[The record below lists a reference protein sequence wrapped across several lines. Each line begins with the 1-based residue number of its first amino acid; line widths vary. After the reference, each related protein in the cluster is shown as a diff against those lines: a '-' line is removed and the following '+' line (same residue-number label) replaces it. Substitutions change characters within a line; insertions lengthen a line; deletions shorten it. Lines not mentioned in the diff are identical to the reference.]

1 MEFQQTSSNT
11 SGVAQ
16 PSMPN
21 LYDLD
26 LASSQEL
33 QLQLS
38 QVTQN
43 LKAMEGSDTPSV
55 TNAET
60 HSPHQG
66 LTRDEGL
73 RHLYINNKDNG
84 QAKHVARTN
93 PIKRQVEL
101 KRLIGNYK
109 LCKPTRSG
117 GLLLEVATFQQ
128 VQQVLRMESLMGIPV
143 KTVLSYD
150 IGTCRGYAHEPRLMD
165 MSTDQLKELW
175 SDYHVIKVDRKRKD
189 GKEAYNASLFITF
202 KANKFKKSLPIG
214 DEWVRVQKWKNKV
227 KQCTKC
233 NGLNHN
239 ASKCK
244 AAQSC
249 AECGKDHQGDCIAET
264 KYCVNCK
271 HSGHGSKDPD
281 CPILKRE
288 NAIIALRK

>member
-43 LKAMEGSDTPSV
+43 LKAMEGSDTHSV
-55 TNAET
+55 
-60 HSPHQG
+60 
-66 LTRDEGL
+66 TRDEGL
-73 RHLYINNKDNG
+73 RHIYINDKDG
-84 QAKHVARTN
+84 LVKHVARTN
-93 PIKRQVEL
+93 PINRQVEL
-101 KRLIGNYK
+101 KRVIGNYK

-150 IGTCRGYAHEPRLMD
+150 IGTCR
-165 MSTDQLKELW
+165 
-175 SDYHVIKVDRKRKD
+175 
-189 GKEAYNASLFITF
+189 
-202 KANKFKKSLPIG
+202 
-214 DEWVRVQKWKNKV
+214 
-227 KQCTKC
+227 
-233 NGLNHN
+233 
-239 ASKCK
+239 
-244 AAQSC
+244 
-249 AECGKDHQGDCIAET
+249 
-264 KYCVNCK
+264 
-271 HSGHGSKDPD
+271 
-281 CPILKRE
+281 
-288 NAIIALRK
+288 